1 MLTVRPWPDR
11 RKERVAAVMPRDQ
24 QATQYGG
31 FILSISSE
39 WDVVVAS
46 PIGQQKSLLT
56 LIVDGSTVTGTDAGS
71 MGTWELKDGKASG
84 NQLSWAADITK
95 PMAMRVETEVTV
107 DGDKLEGFIKA
118 GAFGKFKLTGTR
130 RA

>member
-1 MLTVRPWPDR
+1 LPLSCR
-11 RKERVAAVMPRDQ
+11 RTNRQLNTGE
-24 QATQYGG
+24 
-31 FILSISSE
+31 FILSISGQ

-46 PIGQQKSLLT
+46 PMGQQKSLLT
-56 LIVDGSTVTGTDAGS
+56 LNVDGSSVTGTDAGS
-71 MGTWELKDGKASG
+71 MGTWELKEGKVAG
-84 NQLSWAADITK
+84 NQLSWAADIPK

>member
-1 MLTVRPWPDR
+1 MLAV
-11 RKERVAAVMPRDQ
+11 RVAWQSHRESLLSCRGTNRQ
-24 QATQYGG
+24 LNTGE

-56 LIVDGSTVTGTDAGS
+56 LIVNGSTVTGTDAGS

-107 DGDKLEGFIKA
+107 DGDKLEGFVKA
-118 GAFGKFKLTGTR
+118 GAFGKFKLTGTK

>member
-1 MLTVRPWPDR
+1 M
-11 RKERVAAVMPRDQ
+11 
-24 QATQYGG
+24 
-31 FILSISSE
+31 SISGQ

-46 PIGQQKSLLT
+46 PIGQQKSVLT
-56 LIVDGSTVTGTDAGS
+56 LNVDGSKLTGTDAGS

-107 DGDKLEGFIKA
+107 DGDKLEGFVKA